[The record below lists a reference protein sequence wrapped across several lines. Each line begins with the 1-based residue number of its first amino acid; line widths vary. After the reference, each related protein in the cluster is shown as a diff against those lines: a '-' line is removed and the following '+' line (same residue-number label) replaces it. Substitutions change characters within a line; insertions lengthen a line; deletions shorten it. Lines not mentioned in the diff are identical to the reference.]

1 MNEIL
6 QKTSNGVNKKLIGQS
21 FFHALGVAVYV
32 GLIALV
38 ITSSHN
44 WFGPA
49 TDFWG
54 PTLILLLLTLSVA
67 VVGSLIFIRPALWAL
82 DGRKKEALVLLFYT
96 LGWLAMMTIIAFI
109 ILAKINH

>member
-1 MNEIL
+1 M
-6 QKTSNGVNKKLIGQS
+6 NKKLLLYG
-21 FFHALGVAVYV
+21 FLYALGVAVYV
-32 GLIALV
+32 SLIALV
-38 ITSSHN
+38 ITSSQN

-54 PTLILLLLTLSVA
+54 PALILLLLTLSVA